1 MKSLEDQIT
10 SIKDIFDKIKN
21 AIKAKGVEVSDCDS
35 PEVYADKI
43 GDIELDAGA
52 ALNIM
57 AFKSNT
63 GIPEKPVGGT
73 WIWEENKIVYPTG
86 WSNGSGLTGE
96 VYMSQAIFRKDGK
109 ILQNWTDPIRITGP
123 MGLPGRDGIPG
134 EKGEAGDVQ
143 IAERYVF
150 IYKSSKN
157 KPDLPVGGSWSIET
171 DEITPPLEWSLT
183 SELSYPIWISTGRF
197 LRTAPTNAVW
207 SDPIRLSGSDGK
219 DGVDGISE

>member
-10 SIKDIFDKIKN
+10 SIKNIFDRIKH
-21 AIKAKGVEVSDCDS
+21 AIKEKGVEVSDCDS

-109 ILQNWTDPIRITGP
+109 ILQNW
-123 MGLPGRDGIPG
+123 
-134 EKGEAGDVQ
+134 
-143 IAERYVF
+143 
-150 IYKSSKN
+150 
-157 KPDLPVGGSWSIET
+157 
-171 DEITPPLEWSLT
+171 
-183 SELSYPIWISTGRF
+183 
-197 LRTAPTNAVW
+197 
-207 SDPIRLSGSDGK
+207 
-219 DGVDGISE
+219 